1 MLQLLDPTISA
12 YFDRRFPSSSGANEQ
27 QKRNEFEEALRTSTT
42 VYIGNLAF
50 TTSDFQLYE
59 VSTYGLAVSFLFNS
73 VLLRS
78 CAAANVLCI
87 LPDDILSFAAIFK
100 SW

>member
-59 VSTYGLAVSFLFNS
+59 VSTYGLQFLPVQQCASQIMRRCKCAVHL
-73 VLLRS
+73 
-78 CAAANVLCI
+78 I
-87 LPDDILSFAAIFK
+87 
-100 SW
+100 